1 VQTDDTLMSVQSI
14 LSLAMFKPKRRKGK
28 ERSAASV
35 GASIGA
41 SLGARSG
48 PFSAGV
54 GAGLGGAA
62 GYIAGALTPGCGSKK
77 LLPDGGREEPTADR
91 HEAGVAIPV
100 EEE

>member
-14 LSLAMFKPKRRKGK
+14 LSLVMFKPNRTKGK

-62 GYIAGALTPGCGSKK
+62 GYIAGALTPGCGGTK
-77 LLPDGGREEPTADR
+77 LLPDGGQRDTSDGRRDE
-91 HEAGVAIPV
+91 GVAIPV